1 MARPFE
7 KYVRL
12 REGEEIQKKQIKTNR
27 RQRLMLQQT
36 FVLKKQIIN
45 ESLYTSWNRW
55 LLLKVIGIHTSVHSF
70 KMKD

>member
-12 REGEEIQKKQIKTNR
+12 RGGEEIHKKQTKTNR
-27 RQRLMLQQT
+27 GQRLMLQQT

-45 ESLYTSWNRW
+45 ESLYTSWNPW
-55 LLLKVIGIHTSVHSF
+55 LLLKVIGVHTSVHSF